1 MRISDWSSDV
11 CSSDLGLA
19 ITTGG
24 DVVELWGETPFVEH
38 ADDAE
43 RGPVETHAA
52 ANAVAALEQAFV
64 QGLGNHHH
72 ARAACILGGAP
83 ASSMEEGNVEHRE
96 EVGAG
101 EAGLQHE
108 WRQALLEIG
117 RAHV

>member
-11 CSSDLGLA
+11 CSSDLVAAARHLQVARGRERHEHLFGLA

-64 QGLGNHHH
+64 QGLGNHHP
-72 ARAACILGGAP
+72 ARAACLLRGAP
-83 ASSMEEGNVEHRE
+83 ASSMEDGNETGRTACRE
-96 EVGAG
+96 
-101 EAGLQHE
+101 
-108 WRQALLEIG
+108 R
-117 RAHV
+117 

>member
-52 ANAVAALEQAFV
+52 AHAVAALEHAFV

-72 ARAACILGGAP
+72 ARAACLLRGAP
-83 ASSMEEGNVEHRE
+83 APSLAEGHVAHRQRA
-96 EVGAG
+96 GASY
-101 EAGLQHE
+101 
-108 WRQALLEIG
+108 RKS
-117 RAHV
+117 VV